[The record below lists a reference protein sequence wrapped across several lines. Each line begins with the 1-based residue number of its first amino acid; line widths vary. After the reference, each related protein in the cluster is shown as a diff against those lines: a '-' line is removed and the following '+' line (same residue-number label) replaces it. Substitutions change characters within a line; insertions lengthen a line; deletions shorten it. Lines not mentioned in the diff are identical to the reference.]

1 MQPPFTSV
9 HIGPQTES
17 RPNTGAQPEYRASY
31 TDAVVDLLL
40 RRAVGSNIVSVDETA
55 AVEFAIGLIARCFA
69 VAELDPPI
77 AAVTPSYLADTARRL
92 LVSGNAVAAIDV
104 SRRRGLT
111 LIPASSF
118 DLGGGPLP
126 DSWQYNLELPG
137 PTRNESRMLP
147 YASVIHVKANAD
159 AAQPW
164 IGISP
169 LTRAGF
175 TSTLVARLEQ
185 RMSEESRSRTGY
197 LLPTGPLTEPQKIE
211 LQDGLKAMAGNVA
224 LVQGNAD
231 GWESGN
237 QNAAK
242 VASDWQPRRF
252 GADIPTGN
260 LTARR
265 DASMDIVAALG
276 VPSVLFVG
284 ANSGTGLQESYRIFA
299 VSTLEPLG
307 ELVAQELADK
317 LDAPGLVMRFDR
329 TAGSDVV
336 RRATAFEKLV
346 NNGVER
352 GRAGRI
358 AGVY

>member
-1 MQPPFTSV
+1 MQPQFTSV

-17 RPNTGAQPEYRASY
+17 RANNGAQLEYRANY
-31 TDAVVDLLL
+31 TDSVVDLLL
-40 RRAVGSNIVSVDETA
+40 RRAIGSNIVSADETA
-55 AVEFAIGLIARCFA
+55 AAEFAIGLIARCFA
-69 VAELDPPI
+69 VAESTPRI
-77 AAVTPSYLADTARRL
+77 AAITPSYLADTARRL

-104 SRRRGLT
+104 SRQRGLT

-137 PTRNESRMLP
+137 PTRNETRMLP
-147 YASVIHVKANAD
+147 YASVVHVKANAD

-164 IGISP
+164 IGVSP

-185 RMSEESRSRTGY
+185 RMSEEARSRTGY
-197 LLPTGPLTEPQKIE
+197 LLPTGPIDRTDQKIE

-276 VPSVLFVG
+276 RSECAIRWCKFGNWIARKLPHFCRVDI
-284 ANSGTGLQESYRIFA
+284 GTI
-299 VSTLEPLG
+299 
-307 ELVAQELADK
+307 
-317 LDAPGLVMRFDR
+317 
-329 TAGSDVV
+329 
-336 RRATAFEKLV
+336 
-346 NNGVER
+346 
-352 GRAGRI
+352 GRI
-358 AGVY
+358 GSPGTCRQARCARPGATIRPDGG